1 MIFSPQINGLL
12 ELAALISTACAHG
25 KRPSCRGAAGLAK
38 GNYNNFT
45 KVNPSCTKSSP
56 AVQAAGHSFNIDR
69 TPLSSFETDGQR
81 FHRT

>member
-12 ELAALISTACAHG
+12 ELAALISTACALTS
-25 KRPSCRGAAGLAK
+25 RRRRGLAK